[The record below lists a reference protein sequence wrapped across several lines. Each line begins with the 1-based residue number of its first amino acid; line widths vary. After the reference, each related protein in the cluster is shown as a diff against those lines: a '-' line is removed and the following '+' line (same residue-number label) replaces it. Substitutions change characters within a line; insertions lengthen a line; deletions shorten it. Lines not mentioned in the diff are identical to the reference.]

1 MDQQSWLFAPEEIRI
16 KNVDGKT
23 LAARNGDNG
32 TWAINTVA
40 QRILELLEEP
50 QSLTSLCRHLST
62 EFDISPDDC
71 KSAVTTYLPHILA
84 SGYVEALDDHDQD
97 APMRRRYLDL
107 LKRSLVN
114 LLYPEH
120 ELRLSFLLK
129 GEYSKDPVTRGRA
142 LRDIRNSQ
150 AKEYAKLIHDKHYG
164 YPTIYAHTLVGLRRL
179 NNLEYCAR
187 RIFAD
192 KIPGD
197 FFEAGVCQG
206 GAMIFLRA
214 LQVAFNQEQ
223 RLTWGADS
231 FRGLPAPETEQDTGL
246 DFTESRFPWLAISED
261 TVRQHFQNYD
271 LLSDQVKFVPG
282 WFEDSLTGLQ
292 TGALSLLRLD
302 ADLYKST
309 REVLHN
315 LYDSVSPG
323 GYIVVDDYG
332 SFKPCRQAIDEFRRE
347 RNITDPLRWIDWTG
361 VFWRKTI

>member
-1 MDQQSWLFAPEEIRI
+1 MNQHSWLFSPEEIRI
-16 KNVDGKT
+16 QHIEGKT
-23 LAARNGDNG
+23 LAARHGENGA
-32 TWAINTVA
+32 WAINIVGK
-40 QRILELLEEP
+40 RILELLEQP
-50 QSLTSLCRHLST
+50 QSIFSICAKLSA
-62 EFDISPDDC
+62 EFDISQDAC
-71 KSAVTTYLPHILA
+71 EKAVSTYLQNLIDNN
-84 SGYVEALDDHDQD
+84 YVEAIDDND
-97 APMRRRYLDL
+97 ADASMRRRYLDL

-120 ELRLSFLLK
+120 ELRLSYLLK
-129 GEYSKDPVTRGRA
+129 GDYPDDPALRGRV
-142 LRDIRNSQ
+142 LRDIRINQ

-214 LQVAFNQEQ
+214 LQVAFNEKK

-231 FRGLPAPETEQDTGL
+231 FRGLPAPEATQDTGL

-261 TVRQHFQNYD
+261 TVRQHFQNYE
-271 LLSDQVKFVPG
+271 LLSEQVKFVPG
-282 WFEDSLTGLQ
+282 WFEDSLPGLQ
-292 TGALSLLRLD
+292 TGSISLLRLD

-309 REVLHN
+309 HEVLHN
-315 LYDSVSPG
+315 LYDRVSPG

-332 SFKPCRQAIDEFRRE
+332 SFAPCRQAVDEFRRE
-347 RNITDPLRWIDWTG
+347 RNIVDQLRWIDWTG
-361 VFWRKTI
+361 VFWRKSI